1 MRKTL
6 KRATVVLALTPVLS
20 VPVTATAFADL
31 SGTTSSLTSDTEIT
45 IPAPDGDAGAVA
57 AEIEGILTIG
67 KTTAHAGSDGAKA
80 SGDALSLLGQQIA
93 GGEQTG
99 VGSKSGE
106 LIGTGA
112 TPLGDA
118 EVAPWSAKV
127 TDENN
132 GYQAMAEA
140 ALAHLNLADVLELW
154 VLHSK
159 SAASWTEDAST
170 GDAESDGAQV
180 TLSDLLDVKVLHS
193 EAHSTGKSKSVLL
206 VVNGND
212 IVSSDDVNG
221 ACDLEIP
228 SLIHLICLTA
238 TGGTGAGGLV
248 TGGADG
254 AIVDVGDGSLIGTVT
269 GTNTS
274 GGAAPADTP
283 DDNGDDDGNNR
294 DNDNGPLPHTNGP
307 RGELPFT
314 GSEVGRFAA
323 IAAAFMSLGGAMVAF
338 GRRRFGLAA

>member
-1 MRKTL
+1 MRKSL

-20 VPVTATAFADL
+20 VPVMAAAYADL
-31 SGTTSSLTSDTEIT
+31 AGTTSSLTSETQV

-57 AEIEGILTIG
+57 AEVDGIITIG
-67 KTTAHAGSDGAKA
+67 KTTAHAGSDGGTA
-80 SGDALSLLGQQIA
+80 SGDALSLLGTQIS
-93 GGEQTG
+93 GGEQSG
-99 VGSKSGE
+99 VGEKSGE
-106 LIGTGA
+106 LIGTGD

-127 TDENN
+127 TDDND

-140 ALAHLNLADVLELW
+140 ALAHVNLADVLELW

-159 SAASWTEDAST
+159 SAAAWTQDASS

-180 TLSDLLDVKVLHS
+180 TLADLLDVKVLHS
-193 EAHSTGKSKSVLL
+193 EAHSSGKSKSVLL

-228 SLIHLICLTA
+228 ELLHLICLTA
-238 TGGTGAGGLV
+238 SGGVGADGST

-254 AIVDVGDGSLIGTVT
+254 ALIDVGGGSLTGTVT
-269 GTNTS
+269 GTITS
-274 GGAAPADTP
+274 GGSTTTDTP
-283 DDNGDDDGNNR
+283 DDNGDDNVKDR
-294 DNDNGPLPHTNGP
+294 DNDHGPLPHTNGP
-307 RGELPFT
+307 KGGLPFT
-314 GSEVGRFAA
+314 GSDTGRLAA
-323 IAAAFMSLGGAMVAF
+323 IAAAFAALGTAMVAF